1 MPIITVDVE
10 STQQTVTRHVAM
22 GVVYDVAAS
31 LGIPYNIRVV
41 YPGSEDPE
49 DLPITVADD
58 GRNKQYD
65 PAMKVLVE
73 VQERFVDR
81 DLATMVLQPNSNKPI
96 FYDPDLGVS
105 ITPIYA
111 QTEMTINFRFRFVDR
126 NLAEKTMNDM
136 RRHAT
141 LFRDGLM
148 HELRYKYLIPKV
160 ELVILKN
167 IHELRESQA
176 GYGEDLSQWFQDHFS
191 DQVTVLSNLS
201 GKSLSMAK
209 EEVQTGVMG
218 QYDFEIVP
226 ENPELGQSKATSIMT
241 FAYVFRYDKPISATM
256 KYPILI
262 HNQPLPG
269 DLYDR
274 RVPFVLEERLNLP
287 SRVRALTDTYT
298 NNRYVTGFQMG
309 APIPIFNDWQPP
321 TVVNG
326 VEGLLRI
333 MLAVDANDPYS
344 LLNLNELGEVALV
357 DPLIDYIHKEKE
369 RVFLHT
375 NSAIHI
381 ALYENDRMLGANHL
395 TIDDDLNIRTTFEMK
410 LRNHYNLLIAIQTDL
425 RLLKPSAVERLRKDG
440 DLMSRLLRGIHPT
453 LKESELPKTMSGG
466 YVSKAEW
473 DRVLDIMTRKRQP
486 IYGEDRYG
494 HFRVGSF
501 VVVV

>member
-10 STQQTVTRHVAM
+10 STQHTVTRHVAM

-41 YPGSEDPE
+41 YPGSTDPE

-73 VQERFVDR
+73 VQERFVEKDV
-81 DLATMVLQPNSNKPI
+81 ATMLLRPNVNPPL
-96 FYDPDLGVS
+96 FYDEDLGVS

-111 QTEMTINFRFRFVDR
+111 QTEMTINFQFRFVDR

-176 GYGEDLSQWFQDHFS
+176 GYGEDLSAWFSDHFS
-191 DQVTVLSNLS
+191 DQVTVLSNRS
-201 GKSLSMAK
+201 GSSLSMAK
-209 EEVQTGVMG
+209 EEIQSNVMG
-218 QYDFEIVP
+218 QYDFEITP
-226 ENPELGQSKATSIMT
+226 DTPELGESKGTSIMT
-241 FAYVFRYDKPISATM
+241 FSYVFRYDKPISATM

-262 HNQPLPG
+262 HNQPLSD
-269 DLYDR
+269 DLYDSS
-274 RVPFVLEERLNLP
+274 VPFVLEERLNLP

-333 MLAVDANDPYS
+333 MLMVDPDDPYS
-344 LLNLNELGEVALV
+344 LLNLKELGEVALV
-357 DPLIDYIHKEKE
+357 ESLIEYIKQEKEKI
-369 RVFLHT
+369 FAHT
-375 NSAIHI
+375 NSAIHV
-381 ALYENDRMLGANHL
+381 ALYENDKILGADRL
-395 TIDDDLNIRTTFEMK
+395 TIDSDLTIRTTFEMD
-410 LRNHYNLLIAIQTDL
+410 LRKHYQLLISLQADL

-440 DLMSRLLRGIHPT
+440 GLLIRILKGIDST
-453 LKESELPKTMSGG
+453 LRDSELPKTMSGG
-466 YVSKAEW
+466 YVSKVEW
-473 DRVLDIMTRKRQP
+473 DRVVDILTRKRQP

-501 VVVV
+501 IIVV